1 MQKVTY
7 DNVLPGFLLLML
19 AISGNFMAST
29 FGCQLYDKLSNN
41 FVYKNI
47 LVFLLMY
54 FSIYFSERYPEHPGV
69 SVAKASILY
78 CFYLIFVKQKPK
90 TMILGLFLLVAAF
103 ICEQYKDFVDENST
117 EETPPQ
123 NQTKVLETVQIILA
137 TLCVAIA
144 IIGFGIAYSELKA
157 KNKDVTLVNYLFTKC
172 PI

>member
-54 FSIYFSERYPEHPGV
+54 FSIYFSERYPDHPGV
-69 SVAKASILY
+69 SVAKASIFY
-78 CFYLIFVKQKPK
+78 C
-90 TMILGLFLLVAAF
+90 
-103 ICEQYKDFVDENST
+103 YKDFVDENST

-123 NQTKVLETVQIILA
+123 NQTKVLETAQIILA